1 MVDLNDSCCS
11 SSLDRKLKRGD
22 TREDGYRFSGYSK
35 KKKADGSIAVYE
47 HWSSPAAFEKNN
59 ELMRKLARERQAR
72 LRQNPEYLKKQ
83 SEYEIQR
90 RKRIGYKEKH
100 NQYCRN
106 KLLNSEYRE
115 KRNEYL
121 RQYYKGI
128 NDPVKKLKRH
138 LHAVMGQ
145 IFKNKGI
152 KKDTKTEKILG
163 CSFSFFKS
171 YIETRFQEGMSWQN
185 RSSWHLDHII
195 PLATA
200 KTKKELIKL
209 NYYTNFRPLW
219 AKDNL
224 LKSDNLLEEQLN
236 LI

>member
-1 MVDLNDSCCS
+1 M
-11 SSLDRKLKRGD
+11 
-22 TREDGYRFSGYSK
+22 
-35 KKKADGSIAVYE
+35 
-47 HWSSPAAFEKNN
+47 
-59 ELMRKLARERQAR
+59 
-72 LRQNPEYLKKQ
+72 
-83 SEYEIQR
+83 
-90 RKRIGYKEKH
+90 
-100 NQYCRN
+100 
-106 KLLNSEYRE
+106 
-115 KRNEYL
+115 
-121 RQYYKGI
+121 RQYNKGI

-138 LHAVMGQ
+138 LQAVMGQ
-145 IFKNKGI
+145 IFRNKGI

-163 CSFSFFKS
+163 CSFSLFKS

-185 RSSWHLDHII
+185 RSNWHLDHII

-224 LKSDNLLEEQLN
+224 LKSDNPLEKQLN

>member
-1 MVDLNDSCCS
+1 MVSVNDSCCS
-11 SSLDRKLKRGD
+11 FSLVRKLKRGD

-47 HWSSPAAFEKNN
+47 HWNSPAAFEKNN
-59 ELMRKLARERQAR
+59 ELMRKLARERQAL

-121 RQYYKGI
+121 RQYYNGI
-128 NDPVKKLKRH
+128 TDPVKKLKRH
-138 LHAVMGQ
+138 LHAVMSQ

-163 CSFSFFKS
+163 CSYSFFKS

-209 NYYTNFRPLW
+209 NYYTNFRPLL

-224 LKSDNLLEEQLN
+224 LKSDNLLAEQLN

>member
-1 MVDLNDSCCS
+1 MVSVNDSCCS
-11 SSLDRKLKRGD
+11 SSVVRTLKRGD
-22 TREDGYRFSGYSK
+22 TREDGYRFSAYSK

-47 HWSSPAAFEKNN
+47 HWNSFAAFEKNN

-83 SEYEIQR
+83 AEYEIQR
-90 RKRIGYKEKH
+90 RKRIGHKEKH

-138 LHAVMGQ
+138 LQAVMGQ

-163 CSFSFFKS
+163 CSFSLFKS

-209 NYYTNFRPLW
+209 NHFSNLRPLW

-224 LKSDNLLEEQLN
+224 SKGCNPLEEQLN